1 VTASGERPA
10 TRSLSADEVA
20 AEAGIPREAIDWMT
34 ATGGL
39 IPSPPGSYRV
49 GDVFRAKLIGALLDA
64 GFDRETLSVALEE
77 GSLNLQHVDEYL
89 AFPPG
94 PRSSRPFSEFCR
106 DLGPRGAL
114 VPDLY
119 QVLGL
124 PEPNP
129 SSPIGVDEER
139 LVERFLDAW
148 SGAADE
154 ALVRAARLI
163 AEGARIATLGW
174 SQLLDEEVAGPA
186 RERLLRGELD
196 RFPESATQAISAAVH
211 LAPRMFEWLSW
222 RYLEGRSVD
231 GIVAGFEQF
240 LASRGVVPPPAP
252 SDPPAV
258 VFVDLSGYT
267 RMTEER
273 GDEAAARFA
282 STLQREADAAAGWND
297 GRLVKL
303 LGDGAML
310 RFPDARRA
318 VAAALALVR
327 RLSAGGELR
336 AHAGVDAG
344 QLIERD
350 LDLFGRTV
358 NVAARVADAA
368 APGEV
373 LVTEDVARS
382 AGDTSWRFEPVGER
396 TLKGLT
402 EPVRLFRVV
411 AAART

>member
-1 VTASGERPA
+1 
-10 TRSLSADEVA
+10 
-20 AEAGIPREAIDWMT
+20 
-34 ATGGL
+34 
-39 IPSPPGSYRV
+39 
-49 GDVFRAKLIGALLDA
+49 
-64 GFDRETLSVALEE
+64 
-77 GSLNLQHVDEYL
+77 
-89 AFPPG
+89 
-94 PRSSRPFSEFCR
+94 
-106 DLGPRGAL
+106 
-114 VPDLY
+114 
-119 QVLGL
+119 
-124 PEPNP
+124 
-129 SSPIGVDEER
+129 
-139 LVERFLDAW
+139 
-148 SGAADE
+148 
-154 ALVRAARLI
+154 
-163 AEGARIATLGW
+163 
-174 SQLLDEEVAGPA
+174 
-186 RERLLRGELD
+186 
-196 RFPESATQAISAAVH
+196 
-211 LAPRMFEWLSW
+211 
-222 RYLEGRSVD
+222 
-231 GIVAGFEQF
+231 
-240 LASRGVVPPPAP
+240 
-252 SDPPAV
+252 V

-373 LVTEDVARS
+373 LVTEDVERS
-382 AGDTSWRFEPVGER
+382 AGDTGWRFEPVGER